1 VFFRGLLFSK
11 DVADEF
17 YRRRITPK
25 IVKKQKA
32 PAGEPAG
39 AKDSKSD

>member
-1 VFFRGLLFSK
+1 MIYLSHFDWENK
-11 DVADEF
+11 
-17 YRRRITPK
+17 
-25 IVKKQKA
+25 KA

>member
-1 VFFRGLLFSK
+1 LFLLENPDGVLSPVGGMTVFG
-11 DVADEF
+11 D
-17 YRRRITPK
+17 
-25 IVKKQKA
+25 KQKA